1 METEFSAAQSA
12 NGQQKTELDQLI
24 TSTEALKQ
32 TLAEKEKALEE
43 EKKLYGSSQEKLKEM
58 ARAQEDLQSQVNE
71 RTAEKNQLAGE
82 FSKLKEE
89 VDQDTMSRSNE
100 SEKNQQIENQLKVII
115 SVLFD

>member
-1 METEFSAAQSA
+1 M
-12 NGQQKTELDQLI
+12 
-24 TSTEALKQ
+24 KQ

>member
-1 METEFSAAQSA
+1 M
-12 NGQQKTELDQLI
+12 
-24 TSTEALKQ
+24 KQ

-58 ARAQEDLQSQVNE
+58 AQVQEDLQSQVNE

-89 VDQDTMSRSNE
+89 VDQDAMSRSNE